1 MAKTAR
7 YPTEAALCAD
17 FISWVKAE
25 VGRFDHGAQTPV
37 WTPYAETAGWDIL
50 LVAEDGTQIGVQ
62 AKLKFNLKVIAQT
75 IPSCWDAWHD
85 EGPDYRAVLV
95 PENDGLVDQICA
107 ALGLTAFYSRGASWE
122 NRPSF
127 GPGLAMEHWRGGWHF
142 WSPRQRCKLPAF
154 VPDVIAGASGPVQ
167 LTKWKVAALRIIA
180 RMDLRGFVTRQD
192 FREIQIDPRRWTGPG
207 GWSIPGAVPGQ
218 FARGPK
224 LDFDR
229 QHPVVY
235 AAVLAEE
242 RKKFEK
248 RGLVEPLPPGGAIQ
262 VGMETA

>member
-1 MAKTAR
+1 MRLVCGECDEPMAAASIGQVHRAR
-7 YPTEAALCAD
+7 LFDGTRVVVKIQYPGIAD
-17 FISWVKAE
+17 AIRSDLKNVKAFTWLVPLFAPGLSADALMAE
-25 VGRFDHGAQTPV
+25 VER
-37 WTPYAETAGWDIL
+37 IL
-50 LVAEDGTQIGVQ
+50 LEE
-62 AKLKFNLKVIAQT
+62 L
-75 IPSCWDAWHD
+75 
-85 EGPDYRAVLV
+85 DYRA
-95 PENDGLVDQICA
+95 EA
-107 ALGLTAFYSRGASWE
+107 AHQHRFATAYRGH
-122 NRPSF
+122 PF
-127 GPGLAMEHWRGGWHF
+127 IV
-142 WSPRQRCKLPAF
+142 